1 MTAQPSTNSPGSE
14 APMILTPG
22 DVERLLTDE
31 SSDSRASVLTK
42 ISHHY
47 NEKAF
52 QGRANEIAEQIFRL
66 LMKDVAVRV
75 RETLSDQLKN
85 NPDAP
90 RDVMLHLAN
99 DTETVALPVLAQ
111 SEVLSDAD
119 LVRIVEMSHGM
130 GKLLAISQ
138 RENVSARVSD
148 ALVETNY
155 PQVVTSLLSNN
166 GASISDRS
174 FERIVDE
181 FKNDQTV
188 GDALLQRP
196 QLPRSVV
203 EKFIAQASETVAKQL
218 KEKYNIADTDLQKTT
233 TGNRDDVMQQLLEA
247 ELSLH
252 DIEILVAKLA
262 SDDRLNASLVMT
274 ALCRGQLTFFT
285 VALARFSN
293 IPVQNAMRLVA
304 DRGEHGFQ
312 GLYQKSGLPDT
323 MLDAIRLLLRSVQDL
338 EGGTAIAGSAQ
349 YANRL
354 VERVLSLAGQ
364 QQIEYLPYFI
374 ALIRQ
379 NVNK

>member
-1 MTAQPSTNSPGSE
+1 MTAQPSTDSPSA
-14 APMILTPG
+14 APMILTPS

-31 SSDSRASVLTK
+31 SADSRASVLTK

-47 NEKAF
+47 NGNNF

-75 RETLSDQLKN
+75 RETLAEQLKN
-85 NPDAP
+85 NPNAP

-99 DTETVALPVLAQ
+99 DTETVSLPVLQQ
-111 SEVLSDAD
+111 SQVLSDAD

-138 RENVSARVSD
+138 RETVSSRVSE

-155 PQVVTSLLSNN
+155 PQVVTSLLSNT

-174 FERIVDE
+174 FEKIVDE
-181 FKNDQTV
+181 FKNDQSV
-188 GDALLQRP
+188 GDALLQYP
-196 QLPRSVV
+196 KLPRNVV
-203 EKFIAQASETVAKQL
+203 EKFISQASESMAKQL
-218 KEKYNIADTDLQKTT
+218 KEKYSIADADLQKTT
-233 TGNRDDVMQQLLEA
+233 AGNRDDVMQHLLET
-247 ELSLH
+247 EMTLH
-252 DIEILVAKLA
+252 DIEIFVAKLA
-262 SDDRLNASLVMT
+262 SEDRLNVSLVMT
-274 ALCRGQLTFFT
+274 ALCRGQLNFFT
-285 VALARFSN
+285 VSLARFAN
-293 IPVQNAMRLVA
+293 ISVQNAMKLVA

-323 MLDAIRLLLRSVQDL
+323 MFDAIRLLLRAVQDL
-338 EGGTAIAGSAQ
+338 ENGTAIAGSMQ

-354 VERVLSLAGQ
+354 VERVVALAGQ

-379 NVNK
+379 NVK